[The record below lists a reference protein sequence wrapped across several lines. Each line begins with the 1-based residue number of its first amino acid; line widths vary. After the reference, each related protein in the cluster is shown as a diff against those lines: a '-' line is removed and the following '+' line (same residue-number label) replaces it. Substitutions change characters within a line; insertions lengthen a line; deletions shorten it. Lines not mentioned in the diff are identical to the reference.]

1 MAARSGAQYL
11 EGLRDGRE
19 VWYGGARVPDVTT
32 HPAFAAA
39 AQTMAWLYDLQHDS
53 TYGDVLTY
61 PSPKTGE
68 RVGVSFLMPRR
79 VEELVQRRTMMEVWA
94 AASCGMLGQSPD
106 YMNVGIM
113 SLAAA
118 HDVLA
123 KANPRFGIHILRYY
137 EACREQDR
145 CLARI
150 VPTSWPQVA
159 QGSLSAT
166 DTRPALQVVAQKP
179 AGIVV
184 RGACMLATSAPF
196 ADDLVVYSGTPLQAD
211 EGAGAL
217 VCAVP
222 VATSGVTLVCRESV
236 ERTGSAFDHPLAS
249 RFGDMDCVVLFDD
262 VFIPWEQ
269 VFLHANVELYNHL
282 ESSVR
287 FLSQVGHQ
295 VVTRQIAKT
304 VLLLGVAH
312 VLSDTSGIGGVLQ
325 VQEKLGEMVTYLET
339 LRSCLR
345 RAEFDAVVG
354 SNGVVYPHGD
364 AMHAALRLFPMVY
377 PRLLEILRWLG
388 AGSYMMTPS
397 ARDLESPI
405 AEALAKYYQGAGISA
420 PRRIQLLRLAWDI
433 VGESFGARQQLYERY
448 VAGDPMH
455 MLATRYLDYDK
466 TAAVERVHT
475 LLEAVPRS

>member
-1 MAARSGAQYL
+1 M
-11 EGLRDGRE
+11 
-19 VWYGGARVPDVTT
+19 RVP
-32 HPAFAAA
+32 
-39 AQTMAWLYDLQHDS
+39 
-53 TYGDVLTY
+53 
-61 PSPKTGE
+61 
-68 RVGVSFLMPRR
+68 
-79 VEELVQRRTMMEVWA
+79 
-94 AASCGMLGQSPD
+94 
-106 YMNVGIM
+106 
-113 SLAAA
+113 
-118 HDVLA
+118 
-123 KANPRFGIHILRYY
+123 
-137 EACREQDR
+137 
-145 CLARI
+145 
-150 VPTSWPQVA
+150 
-159 QGSLSAT
+159 
-166 DTRPALQVVAQKP
+166 
-179 AGIVV
+179 
-184 RGACMLATSAPF
+184 
-196 ADDLVVYSGTPLQAD
+196 
-211 EGAGAL
+211 GAL

-405 AEALAKYYQGAGISA
+405 AERWRSIIKGLVLQPPGVFSSCAWPGILWERALEHGSNSTSA
-420 PRRIQLLRLAWDI
+420 MSLVIRCTCWLHNIWTMTKPRRSS
-433 VGESFGARQQLYERY
+433 VCT
-448 VAGDPMH
+448 H
-455 MLATRYLDYDK
+455 C
-466 TAAVERVHT
+466 
-475 LLEAVPRS
+475 